1 MKKRSVSRKTAA
13 GDKMAASGG
22 NDDRI
27 KVRRVEVVGGK
38 RERDDE
44 RKGAEQEQEQS
55 AVVVKGEGEVTGEGQ
70 QVVDG
75 VE

>member
-1 MKKRSVSRKTAA
+1 
-13 GDKMAASGG
+13 MAARGG

-27 KVRRVEVVGGK
+27 RVRKVEVVGGT

-55 AVVVKGEGEVTGEGQ
+55 AVVVKGGGEVTGEGQ
-70 QVVDG
+70 QVADG
-75 VE
+75 AE